1 MTKEELK
8 TNVLNYIKDIDDNRM
23 SLLENLI
30 DKTLE
35 ANEKFN
41 LTAIKDKDSFRELM
55 VFDSL
60 LPLKYI
66 DLDSNKTVID
76 VGTGAGFPGLPLAIC
91 SDAKYTL
98 LDSTNKKIGHIC
110 SVIDEF
116 KLKNVNAIY
125 ARAEE
130 FALQNREQFDV
141 AIARAVA
148 PLNVLLELCIP
159 FVKVG
164 GSFIAMKGSRSDE
177 ELNDAK
183 AAIKKLDLEIVSI
196 NEEVLPISKENRT
209 IIVFKKLKPTNK
221 KYPRRFSE
229 IKAKP
234 L

>member
-1 MTKEELK
+1 MTNEELK
-8 TNVLNYIKDIDDNRM
+8 LCLNNVDDNKL
-23 SLLENLI
+23 SLLERLI
-30 DKTLE
+30 DVTLE
-35 ANEKFN
+35 TNEKFN
-41 LTAIKDKDSFRELM
+41 LTAIKDQDAFRELM

-60 LPLKYI
+60 LPLKYA
-66 DLDSNKTVID
+66 DFSGDKTVID

-110 SVIDEF
+110 RVIDEF
-116 KLKNVNAIY
+116 KLTNVTPVC
-125 ARAEE
+125 ARVEE
-130 FALQNREQFDV
+130 FALNNRERFDY

-148 PLNVLLELCIP
+148 SLNELLELCVPLI
-159 FVKVG
+159 KVG
-164 GSFIAMKGSRSDE
+164 GLFIAMKGPRSDE

-183 AAIKKLDLEIVSI
+183 SAIKKLDLEVVSI
-196 NEEVLPISKENRT
+196 NEEELPVSKEKRT
-209 IIVFKKLKPTNK
+209 IIIFKKLKATNK

>member
-8 TNVLNYIKDIDDNRM
+8 LCLKNIDDNKL
-23 SLLENLI
+23 SLLEHLI
-30 DKTLE
+30 DVTLE
-35 ANEKFN
+35 TNEKFN
-41 LTAIKDKDSFRELM
+41 LTAIKDKEKFRELM

-60 LPLKYI
+60 LPLKYV
-66 DLDSNKTVID
+66 DLSSEKTVID

-110 SVIDEF
+110 RVIDEF
-116 KLKNVNAIY
+116 KLQNVTPIC
-125 ARAEE
+125 ARVEE
-130 FALQNREQFDV
+130 FALKNREHFDY

-148 PLNVLLELCIP
+148 SLNELLELCVPLI
-159 FVKVG
+159 KVG
-164 GSFIAMKGSRSDE
+164 GLFIAMKGPRSDE
-177 ELNDAK
+177 ELEDANW
-183 AAIKKLDLEIVSI
+183 AIKKLDLEVISV
-196 NEEVLPISKENRT
+196 NEEELPVSKEKRT
-209 IIVFKKLKPTNK
+209 VIIFKKLKATNK

>member
-1 MTKEELK
+1 MTKEELRLNLN
-8 TNVLNYIKDIDDNRM
+8 NVDDNKL
-23 SLLENLI
+23 SLLESLI
-30 DKTLE
+30 DVTLE
-35 ANEKFN
+35 TNEKFN
-41 LTAIKDKDSFRELM
+41 LTAIKDKDAFRELM

-60 LPLKYI
+60 LPLKYVELNS
-66 DLDSNKTVID
+66 DKTVID

-110 SVIDEF
+110 RVIDDF
-116 KLKNVNAIY
+116 KLHNVTPIC

-130 FALQNREQFDV
+130 FALNSREAFDY

-148 PLNVLLELCIP
+148 SLNELLELCVPLI
-159 FVKVG
+159 KVG
-164 GSFIAMKGSRSDE
+164 GLFIAMKGPRSDE
-177 ELNDAK
+177 ELDDAK
-183 AAIKKLDLEIVSI
+183 SAIKKLDLEVVSI
-196 NEEVLPISKENRT
+196 NEEELPISKEKRT
-209 IIVFKKLKPTNK
+209 IIIFKKLKATNK

>member
-8 TNVLNYIKDIDDNRM
+8 LNLNNVDDNKL
-23 SLLENLI
+23 SLLERLI
-30 DKTLE
+30 DVTLE
-35 ANEKFN
+35 TNEKFN
-41 LTAIKDKDSFRELM
+41 LTAIKDKDAFRELM

-60 LPLKYI
+60 LPLKYV

-110 SVIDEF
+110 RVIDEF
-116 KLKNVNAIY
+116 KLQNVTPIC

-130 FALQNREQFDV
+130 FALNSREAFDY

-148 PLNVLLELCIP
+148 SLNELLELCVPLI
-159 FVKVG
+159 KVDG
-164 GSFIAMKGSRSDE
+164 LFIALKGPRSDE
-177 ELNDAK
+177 ELDDAK
-183 AAIKKLDLEIVSI
+183 SAIKKLDLEVVSI
-196 NEEVLPISKENRT
+196 NEEELPISKEKRT
-209 IIVFKKLKPTNK
+209 IIIFKKLKATNK